1 MKHTNKQSSASR
13 VEEALEYLWST
24 KEKGENSVAAFR
36 ENMGKDD
43 QEVPGDSLLDQ
54 MEEAGL
60 VVIENGAFELTEKG
74 RAEAARVIRRH
85 RLAERLFND
94 ILNVS
99 MDETESIACELE
111 HILSEGVTDSVCT
124 FLGHPP
130 LCPHGREI
138 PRGECCKRYETD
150 VKPVVTSVKHIRK
163 NTPGKIV
170 FMTPNIQQRFQRL
183 ASLGVTPGTEIVV
196 KQRHPSIVIQV
207 GETEIAIDDEIA
219 REIFVKRIRD

>member
-1 MKHTNKQSSASR
+1 MKHTHKQSAASR
-13 VEEALEYLWST
+13 IEEALEYLWST
-24 KEKGENSVAAFR
+24 LEKGESSIDAFR
-36 ENMGKDD
+36 ENMEKDD
-43 QEVPGDSLLDQ
+43 QDVPGGALLTQ
-54 MEEAGL
+54 MEEAGFI
-60 VVIENGAFELTEKG
+60 VIDNGKFELTEKG
-74 RAEAARVIRRH
+74 RTEAVKVIRRH

-94 ILNVS
+94 VLNVS
-99 MDETESIACELE
+99 MDETETIACELE

-150 VKPVVTSVKHIRK
+150 VKPVVTSVKHMQK
-163 NTPGKIV
+163 HVPGKIV
-170 FMTPNIQQRFQRL
+170 FMTQKIYQRFQRL
-183 ASLGVTPGTEIVV
+183 ASLGVTPGTEIIV

-219 REIFVKRIRD
+219 REIFVKRNQD